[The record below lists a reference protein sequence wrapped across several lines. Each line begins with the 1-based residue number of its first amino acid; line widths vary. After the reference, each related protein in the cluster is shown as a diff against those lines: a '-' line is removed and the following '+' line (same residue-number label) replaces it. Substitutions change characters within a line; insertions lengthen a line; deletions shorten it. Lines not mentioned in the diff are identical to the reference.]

1 LLCGQALGR
10 LASGKSYARIPSRAS
25 KNRDSQERRVRPL
38 IVRCC
43 RVRKIQMSTYYTGRR
58 AQRYNERWRTFSGKT
73 LAEALAMIDVTALRN
88 VPEHLGRPPRVLDV
102 ACGTGILLKELLE
115 RVPGIEVYGADASA
129 DMLVQARAP
138 GSGGLDSTSHAPFL
152 ARGSLSLPQREWDSG
167 NRTPLRRLAIGSY
180 GTQCGQRDKVPGL
193 IQLAWRWTGRCWHIF
208 RLPGALSGVL
218 VPSAARRR
226 SAACREPHAGRVAG
240 QRSRSEST
248 VAALNSRGHARPAM
262 DPTAL
267 LTDVGNVIF
276 F

>member
-1 LLCGQALGR
+1 MHLP
-10 LASGKSYARIPSRAS
+10 SSRAS

-129 DMLVQARAP
+129 DMLVQARMALKGQQHMHLERVQIGTGETANLP
-138 GSGGLDSTSHAPFL
+138 YSQETFDLIT
-152 ARGSLSLPQREWDSG
+152 LSL
-167 NRTPLRRLAIGSY
+167 I
-180 GTQCGQRDKVPGL
+180 
-193 IQLAWRWTGRCWHIF
+193 HI
-208 RLPGALSGVL
+208 
-218 VPSAARRR
+218 
-226 SAACREPHAGRVAG
+226 
-240 QRSRSEST
+240 
-248 VAALNSRGHARPAM
+248 
-262 DPTAL
+262 
-267 LTDVGNVIF
+267 
-276 F
+276 